1 MLLSIPVVP
10 FTEPQ
15 GRRGEFIQSIIF
27 VMNVLINTLEDIHVA
42 NLIIIC
48 CSLACDQSLEHGKQ
62 KIRALQPNSLYVISF
77 VRYLRSVYC

>member
-27 VMNVLINTLEDIHVA
+27 VMNVLINTLEEYP
-42 NLIIIC
+42 
-48 CSLACDQSLEHGKQ
+48 CS
-62 KIRALQPNSLYVISF
+62 
-77 VRYLRSVYC
+77 